1 MLGAKKLPTAT
12 APLAE
17 FTCISYLQLPEEPME
32 CVILQ
37 WWAAREATFPTVSKM
52 AIQYLGAPAAASLL
66 HLLQLRGCPPVLV
79 GTTAPLLVSS
89 VFSLRILGCPLLL
102 LS

>member
-1 MLGAKKLPTAT
+1 
-12 APLAE
+12 
-17 FTCISYLQLPEEPME
+17 ME

-52 AIQYLGAPAAASLL
+52 AIQYLGAPASLL